1 MRQPLASLLAIAC
14 IGQLG
19 LTILHKAGYQ
29 IALAQTAP
37 SQPRS
42 EQGVESAKPQQL
54 PQIIEAPS
62 TDSSSRDRASID
74 RAAIVA
80 PLDRDEIIRKAIP
93 SEQSAGSSAPQE
105 RDPFVPYYSINRDRS
120 FDDNTPL
127 TQINISDLRL
137 SAVIKD
143 PKGSYAAA
151 VQTQQGRSFILKR
164 GARIGNRGGQVVEI
178 TASKVIISEIVQN
191 SGGKK
196 AVHFREIAMKT
207 PPPIESM
214 AR

>member
-1 MRQPLASLLAIAC
+1 MRQTLASLLAIAC
-14 IGQLG
+14 MGQLG

-29 IALAQTAP
+29 IALAQTSP
-37 SQPRS
+37 SQPAAEPR
-42 EQGVESAKPQQL
+42 VESAKPQQL
-54 PQIIEAPS
+54 PQAIEAPT

-80 PLDRDEIIRKAIP
+80 PLERNEIIKKSIP
-93 SEQSAGSSAPQE
+93 TEQSAPSILEE
-105 RDPFVPYYSINRDRS
+105 RDPFVPYYSINKDRS
-120 FDDNTPL
+120 FDETIPL
-127 TQINISDLRL
+127 TQIDISDLRL
-137 SAVIKD
+137 AAVIKD
-143 PKGSYAAA
+143 PKGTYAAA

-191 SGGKK
+191 SVGKK

-207 PPPIESM
+207 PPRIETM
-214 AR
+214 VR